1 MNRDIFIIGFML
13 FSLFFGAGN
22 LIYPPILGLEA
33 GTAYWSAI
41 SGFIITGVGLPVLT
55 VTAISFV
62 KNDARELAD
71 RVHPMFGL
79 IFTSIAYLTIGPFF
93 GIPRAA
99 TVAYEMGIQPFTG
112 HSPLILLSFTV
123 IFFFLVF
130 WVALNPTKMVDRVGQ
145 ILTPILIIAIIALGI
160 GSFLLLK
167 NPLSS
172 PVGEYA
178 HMPFFTGFAEGYLTM
193 DAIGALAF
201 GIIVINAFKERG
213 VTSRNS
219 LIKSTLKAGFIA
231 GISLITI
238 YILIGLIGTK
248 MSVHQPFRNG
258 GEILSYAA
266 YSIYG
271 HFGTLLLGIIVILAC
286 FTTTV
291 GLISACGQFFA
302 RVTGISYHRI
312 IFAVTIGGFIVSNQG
327 LDLIISYSVPVLVFI
342 YPITIVLILLAFLYP
357 FFKNSTY
364 IYRGAII
371 PTAIV
376 GLYDSLVSFGIA
388 MPTILPVMNML
399 PFATIGL
406 GWLIPACMGGIIGK
420 LLTPKRLSSL

>member
-1 MNRDIFIIGFML
+1 

-79 IFTSIAYLTIGPFF
+79 IFTSIAYLIIGPFF
-93 GIPRAA
+93 AIPCAA
-99 TVAYEMGIQPFTG
+99 TVAYEMGIQPFTA

-123 IFFFLVF
+123 IFFYLVF

-201 GIIVINAFKERG
+201 GIIVI
-213 VTSRNS
+213 
-219 LIKSTLKAGFIA
+219 
-231 GISLITI
+231 
-238 YILIGLIGTK
+238 
-248 MSVHQPFRNG
+248 
-258 GEILSYAA
+258 
-266 YSIYG
+266 
-271 HFGTLLLGIIVILAC
+271 
-286 FTTTV
+286 
-291 GLISACGQFFA
+291 
-302 RVTGISYHRI
+302 
-312 IFAVTIGGFIVSNQG
+312 
-327 LDLIISYSVPVLVFI
+327 
-342 YPITIVLILLAFLYP
+342 
-357 FFKNSTY
+357 
-364 IYRGAII
+364 
-371 PTAIV
+371 
-376 GLYDSLVSFGIA
+376 
-388 MPTILPVMNML
+388 
-399 PFATIGL
+399 
-406 GWLIPACMGGIIGK
+406 
-420 LLTPKRLSSL
+420 